1 LEVLH
6 QRRLVSHE
14 RLIWF
19 RDVAR
24 SAGFVLV
31 RHGMPT
37 TLEVLDVGSVDA
49 ATLGFLAFA
58 THAGF

>member
-1 LEVLH
+1 
-6 QRRLVSHE
+6 
-14 RLIWF
+14 
-19 RDVAR
+19 
-24 SAGFVLV
+24 
-31 RHGMPT
+31 MPT